1 MRIKASIEVSRSKP
15 AAGCDNVAHIEAVMG
30 ASGSGK
36 SHYVKGQV
44 KRLKPKRLVIWDA
57 REEYGELATPTTRL
71 ADVLAGLRSDK
82 RVRLAYRPKT
92 MDEKTLK
99 AKFEALCKVVFAAGD
114 VMFIAEEL
122 SDVTSP
128 SHAPGA
134 WRQISTQGR
143 HRGLYVFGTSQR
155 PASIDKHFLGNAT
168 HVRTHRLN
176 YQPDRVNL
184 AQFLDIP
191 LPDVAGL
198 TGYSWIARDMR
209 EGVITRG

>member
-1 MRIKASIEVSRSKP
+1 
-15 AAGCDNVAHIEAVMG
+15 MG

-57 REEYGELATPTTRL
+57 REEYGELATPTDRL

-114 VMFIAEEL
+114 V
-122 SDVTSP
+122 DVYRGRTIRRNQP
-128 SHAPGA
+128 QPCARCVAADQHTGAAPGA
-134 WRQISTQGR
+134 VRVWHQPAPGQ
-143 HRGLYVFGTSQR
+143 HR
-155 PASIDKHFLGNAT
+155 
-168 HVRTHRLN
+168 
-176 YQPDRVNL
+176 
-184 AQFLDIP
+184 
-191 LPDVAGL
+191 
-198 TGYSWIARDMR
+198 
-209 EGVITRG
+209 